1 MPAWPEEVASALE
14 RHEVVAITSGLT
26 DLREAEAL
34 LEQRL
39 PGRWLRIEWGMG
51 SAANR
56 ARFHEVQQASGFPM
70 LPMFIGRNGVIGGLP
85 ELRCHLDTPGAP
97 TAAVSAARS
106 DDPMPLLQ
114 ALGYGGLIPFAF
126 FGVAAWFGAGDW
138 QAFALHALA
147 VYAAVILSFLGAI
160 HWGLSLLDRDHRVF
174 GWPAPAWAVLPSIVA
189 WAALLL
195 PKTAGLIVLLLLFP
209 LVLWLDRASLRA
221 LPLPPGYLTL
231 RGYLTLGAVLFL
243 LSGTVASLTLQ

>member
-1 MPAWPEEVASALE
+1 MPAWPDEVARALE

-56 ARFHEVQQASGFPM
+56 ARFHEVQQVSGFPM
-70 LPMFIGRNGVIGGLP
+70 LPMFIGRDGVIGGLP
-85 ELRCHLDTPGAP
+85 ELRRHLDPPGAP
-97 TAAVSAARS
+97 TAAVSAARA

-138 QAFALHALA
+138 QVFALHALA

-160 HWGLSLLDRDHRVF
+160 HWGLSLLDRDHRVL
-174 GWPAPAWAVLPSIVA
+174 GLPAPAWAVLPSIVA

-209 LVLWLDRASLRA
+209 LVLWVDRASLRA